1 MQSPDPELEAEQPRP
16 DGPDGGLAAELRVAI
31 MRTSRRLRVEAS
43 GNMLTAGQY
52 SVLVALRKQGHSLGE
67 LAARERVTAPSMT
80 RIVNSL
86 ETGGLLKRRPHPT
99 DGRQVIIEATARGLE
114 VLALARSERTA
125 WLARR
130 IEELDPADRAVLAR
144 AAALLQELSAR

>member
-1 MQSPDPELEAEQPRP
+1 MQSPDPELEPEQPQ
-16 DGPDGGLAAELRVAI
+16 DGGPDDGLAAELRVAI

-43 GNMLTAGQY
+43 GNLLTAGQY
-52 SVLVALRKQGHSLGE
+52 SVLVALARQGHSLGE
-67 LAARERVTAPSMT
+67 LAARERVSAPSMT

-86 ETGGLLKRRPHPT
+86 EAVGHIKRSQHPT
-99 DGRQVIIEATARGLE
+99 DGRQIVIEATDRGRE
-114 VLALARSERTA
+114 VLTLAGSERTA

-130 IEELDPADRAVLAR
+130 IDELNPGDRSVLAR

>member
-1 MQSPDPELEAEQPRP
+1 MSAPDSSPDEGQPDP
-16 DGPDGGLAAELRVAI
+16 LATELRVAI

-43 GNMLTAGQY
+43 GNLLTAGQY
-52 SVLVALRKQGHSLGE
+52 SVLVALKENGHTLGE

-86 ETGGLLKRRPHPT
+86 HTRGLLERHPHPG
-99 DGRQVIIEATARGLE
+99 DGRQVLIESTAAGREMLE
-114 VLALARSERTA
+114 LARSERTA

-130 IEELDPADRAVLAR
+130 IDELALEDREVLAR
-144 AAALLQELSAR
+144 AARLLTEMSTR